1 MLQRTFSLVAAA
13 VVVTVMVVSANAQPA
28 GTPVLWLDASDASTI
43 EDSAGVNP
51 GGGGFVST
59 DIQVFR
65 DKSSSGYVLAGGLG
79 SGSPGA
85 DTNPDW
91 NGAGQNGLDTLQF
104 RNLDGLQASGASGN
118 LPTGSSSR
126 RVFFAG
132 MPVTESGS
140 INGYFNYGGGG
151 GGQWNN
157 MFFYDGGGSGPY
169 KNYMAGRS
177 NDHVGAAGQVP
188 KNAPVIVEWEYDG
201 SSNSGQWY
209 VNGVAD
215 GSATTGNGSALS
227 TTGDDVRVGRERG
240 QTGASDFFELIV
252 YDEGTDGSVDRD
264 VTGSYLANKWN
275 IATSY
280 VPEPSSFLLLMLG
293 TTALL
298 FRRKIE

>member
-13 VVVTVMVVSANAQPA
+13 VVVTVMAVSANAQPA

-51 GGGGFVST
+51 GVGGFDST
-59 DIQVFR
+59 NIQIFR
-65 DKSSSGYVLAGGLG
+65 DKSSSGYVLQGGVG
-79 SGSPGA
+79 TGNKGD
-85 DTNPDW
+85 DTNPDL

-104 RNLDGLQASGASGN
+104 RNLDGLQASGLTGN

-132 MPVTESGS
+132 MPVTESGT

-157 MFFYDGGGSGPY
+157 MFFYDSAGSGPY

-177 NDHVGAAGQVP
+177 NDHVSDAQVS
-188 KNAPVIVEWEYDG
+188 KNTPVIVEWEYDG
-201 SSNSGQWY
+201 PNNSGQWY
-209 VNGVAD
+209 VNGVAA
-215 GSATTGNGSALS
+215 GSATAGNGSALS
-227 TTGDDVRVGRERG
+227 TTGDDVRVGRERN
-240 QTGASDFFELIV
+240 QTGAADFFELIV
-252 YDEGTDGSVDRD
+252 YDEGTNGSVDRD
-264 VTGSYLANKWN
+264 ATGSYLANKWN

-293 TTALL
+293 TAALL
-298 FRRKIE
+298 FRRKTE

>member
-13 VVVTVMVVSANAQPA
+13 VVVTVMAVSANAQPA

-43 EDSAGVNP
+43 EDSAGTNP

-65 DKSSSGYVLAGGLG
+65 DKSSSGYVLQGGVG
-79 SGSPGA
+79 TGSPGA
-85 DTNPDW
+85 DTNPDL
-91 NGAGQNGLDTLQF
+91 NGAGQNGLATLQF
-104 RNLDGLQASGASGN
+104 RNLDGLQHSGASGN

-140 INGYFNYGGGG
+140 INGYFNYGGAG

-177 NDHVGAAGQVP
+177 NDHVSPAQVS
-188 KNAPVIVEWEYDG
+188 KNTPVIVEWEYDG
-201 SSNSGQWY
+201 PNNSGQWY
-209 VNGVAD
+209 VNGVAA
-215 GSATTGNGSALS
+215 GSATAGNGSALS
-227 TTGDDVRVGRERG
+227 TTGDGVRVGREIG
-240 QTGASDFFELIV
+240 QTGANDFFELIV
-252 YDEGTDGSVDRD
+252 YDEGTNGSVDRD
-264 VTGSYLANKWN
+264 ATGSYLANKWN

-298 FRRKIE
+298 FRRKTE